1 MGLVKVAAGLGP
13 RQEELTEVE
22 FLVDTGSLYTVI
34 SPALAAELG
43 IAFGD
48 ATTRIVTADGARR
61 DMPVTVA
68 YMRLEDREA
77 GILVG
82 ALESRMPLLGA
93 TSLQALGLK
102 VNPVKETVGQDRS
115 FPDIFV

>member
-1 MGLVKVAAGLGP
+1 MGLVKVTAGLGP
-13 RQEELTEVE
+13 RQDDLTEIE

-34 SPALAAELG
+34 GPQLAAQLG

-48 ATTRIVTADGARR
+48 VTTGIVTADGTRR
-61 DMPVTVA
+61 DMPVTAA
-68 YMRLEDREA
+68 YMRLQDREA

-82 ALESRMPLLGA
+82 ALEAPLPLLGA

-102 VNPVKETVGQDRS
+102 VNPVEETVEQDRP

>member
-1 MGLVKVAAGLGP
+1 MGLVKVIAGLGP

-43 IAFGD
+43 IGFGD
-48 ATTRIVTADGARR
+48 VTTRIVTADGALR

-82 ALESRMPLLGA
+82 GLGVPIPSLGA

-102 VNPVKETVGQDRS
+102 VNLVKETVEQDRP

>member
-1 MGLVKVAAGLGP
+1 MGIVKVKAGLGP
-13 RQEELTEVE
+13 RQEDLTEVE

-34 SPALAAELG
+34 SPGLAAQLG
-43 IAFGD
+43 IVFGD
-48 ATTRIVTADGARR
+48 VTTGIVTADGTRR

-68 YMRLEDREA
+68 YMQLEDREA
-77 GILVG
+77 GILLG
-82 ALESRMPLLGA
+82 ALEVPMPLLGA

-102 VNPVKETVGQDRS
+102 VNPVEETVEQDRP